1 VLRLALP
8 YIRRAPH
15 PLGQALCA
23 LEMHLSPPQE
33 IAVVGPPGDPAT
45 AALVTAARRGFHPN
59 AVYAFGDGAS
69 PSERPLLK
77 GKGLV
82 NGLPAVYICERF
94 ACRAPLTDPSA
105 VAEALR

>member
-1 VLRLALP
+1 MAPVLRPA
-8 YIRRAPH
+8 ITRR
-15 PLGQALCA
+15 
-23 LEMHLSPPQE
+23 LESVTTSVTFPVPR
-33 IAVVGPPGDPAT
+33 AVGGDPAT